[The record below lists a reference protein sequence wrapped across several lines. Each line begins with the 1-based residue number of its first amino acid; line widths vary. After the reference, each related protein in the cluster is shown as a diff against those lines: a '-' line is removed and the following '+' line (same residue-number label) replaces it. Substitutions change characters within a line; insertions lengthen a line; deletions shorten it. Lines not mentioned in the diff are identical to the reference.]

1 MNTNLTGR
9 FPETSTSDTHR
20 EALRQNSP
28 PPTQTSF
35 VRRVEE
41 VEVTIELEFGD
52 SDDE

>member
-20 EALRQNSP
+20 EALRQNVP
-28 PPTQTSF
+28 PPTHTPF
-35 VRRVEE
+35 MRRFED